1 MAKWDNMLAIVW
13 LLRSRNSMTAEQ
25 LSERL
30 EISVRTV
37 YRYIDALCASGVPI
51 VADPGHDGGYHL
63 PKSFREA
70 PLFFN
75 LNELKSLFHAASFA
89 RGAGYPYEKDLS
101 HALEKIQQNLNY
113 KQKAYLD
120 RHMSGLDVMFS
131 QHDELMHRWLKQL
144 EQTVAEG
151 QTIDMFYDKRKGEGP
166 VERRIDP
173 YGLVYRQNYWYVVA
187 FCHLR
192 QELRTF
198 RIDRISYLSYSG
210 LFFERPS
217 DFSASKYLQ
226 NQWSF
231 EWEAKE
237 PATMIHVRGIPE
249 VMDYLCQNMHHCL
262 MERGDEEA
270 HFKIN
275 VERMENKLPAF
286 LLSFGTGIQVLE
298 PQALRNKMAEKARQ
312 LANYYETNEYL
323 DGVER

>member
-30 EISVRTV
+30 EISVRTI

-75 LNELKSLFHAASFA
+75 LHELKSLFHAASFA
-89 RGAGYPYEKDLS
+89 RGAGYPYEEDLS

-120 RHMSGLDVMFS
+120 RHMSGFDVMFS
-131 QHDELMHRWLKQL
+131 QHNELMHRLLKQL

-151 QTIDMFYDKRKGEGP
+151 QTIDVFYDKRKGEGP

-231 EWEAKE
+231 DWEAKE
-237 PATMIHVRGIPE
+237 PTAMVHVRGKPE
-249 VMDYLCQNMHHCL
+249 VMDYLCQIMHHCL
-262 MERGDEEA
+262 TERVDEEA

-275 VERMENKLPAF
+275 VEWMENKFSAF
-286 LLSFGTGIQVLE
+286 LLTFGTGIQVLD

-312 LANYYETNEYL
+312 LANYYETSEHL
-323 DGVER
+323 DGVKR